1 MKRYNKDNIFL
12 FVEQSCECKNTEQH
26 AKALIREAQEL
37 GGYEEDEIAMVML
50 IGLPKSYVAYV
61 ILMKPSASDCFI
73 LGTLA
78 TLAKSDAAVSNI
90 LDLAESLDYSNFDER
105 AALEKHDKFIEFLNK
120 LSFSI
125 RNGTWADANHAEK
138 VENQLCVMGEY
149 RSLEDIVADSGAI
162 TKAVIYK
169 FDHHF
174 YTLCKDTS
182 TEFRLSVSNKS
193 KQFFEEHAKVVCT
206 VQVLR
211 EVYKTA

>member
-12 FVEQSCECKNTEQH
+12 FVEQSCECQNTEQH

-37 GGYEEDEIAMVML
+37 GGYEENEISMVML
-50 IGLPKSYVAYV
+50 LGLPKSYVAYV
-61 ILMKPSASDCFI
+61 ILMKPSASDYFI

-78 TLAKSDAAVSNI
+78 TLAKSDEAVSNI
-90 LDLAESLDYSNFDER
+90 LDLAESLDYSNFDEH

-120 LSFSI
+120 LSVSI
-125 RNGTWADANHAEK
+125 RNDTWTDANQDFKA
-138 VENQLCVMGEY
+138 ENQLCVMGEY
-149 RSLEDIVADSGAI
+149 RSLEDIAADSGAI

-174 YTLCKDTS
+174 YTLCKDTN

-211 EVYKTA
+211 EVYKAA

>member
-12 FVEQSCECKNTEQH
+12 FVEQSCECQNTEQH

-37 GGYEEDEIAMVML
+37 GGYEENEISMVML
-50 IGLPKSYVAYV
+50 LGLPKSYVAYV
-61 ILMKPSASDCFI
+61 ILMKPSASDYFI

-78 TLAKSDAAVSNI
+78 TLAKSDEAVSNI
-90 LDLAESLDYSNFDER
+90 LDLAESLDYSNFDEH

-120 LSFSI
+120 LSVSI
-125 RNGTWADANHAEK
+125 RNDTWTDANQDFKA
-138 VENQLCVMGEY
+138 ENQLCVMGEY
-149 RSLEDIVADSGAI
+149 RSLEDIAADSGAI

-193 KQFFEEHAKVVCT
+193 KQFFEEHTKVICT

>member
-12 FVEQSCECKNTEQH
+12 FVEQSCECQNTEQH

-37 GGYEEDEIAMVML
+37 GGYEENEISMVML
-50 IGLPKSYVAYV
+50 LGLPKSYVAYV
-61 ILMKPSASDCFI
+61 ILMKPSTSDYFI

-78 TLAKSDAAVSNI
+78 TLAKSDEAVSNI
-90 LDLAESLDYSNFDER
+90 LDLAESLDYSNFDEH

-120 LSFSI
+120 LSVSI
-125 RNGTWADANHAEK
+125 RNDTWTDANQDFKA
-138 VENQLCVMGEY
+138 ENQLCVMGEY
-149 RSLEDIVADSGAI
+149 RSLEDIAADSGAI

-169 FDHHF
+169 FDRHF

-193 KQFFEEHAKVVCT
+193 KQFFDEHAKVVCT

>member
-1 MKRYNKDNIFL
+1 MRRYNKDNIFL
-12 FVEQSCECKNTEQH
+12 FVEQSCECQNTEQH

-37 GGYEEDEIAMVML
+37 GGYEEDEISMVML

-78 TLAKSDAAVSNI
+78 TLAGSGEAVSNI
-90 LDLAESLDYSNFDER
+90 LDLAESLDYSEFDER
-105 AALEKHDKFIEFLNK
+105 AALIKHDKFIEFLNK
-120 LSFSI
+120 LSVSI
-125 RNGTWADANHAEK
+125 QNGTWTDTNQATKA
-138 VENQLCVMGEY
+138 ENQLCVMSEY
-149 RSLEDIVADSGAI
+149 RSLEDIAADSGAI

-193 KQFFEEHAKVVCT
+193 KQFLEEHAKVVCT

>member
-1 MKRYNKDNIFL
+1 M
-12 FVEQSCECKNTEQH
+12 EQSCECQNTEQH

-37 GGYEEDEIAMVML
+37 GGYEENEISMVML
-50 IGLPKSYVAYV
+50 LGLPKSYVAYV
-61 ILMKPSASDCFI
+61 ILMKPSASDYFI

-78 TLAKSDAAVSNI
+78 TLAKSDEAVSNI
-90 LDLAESLDYSNFDER
+90 LDLAESLDYSNFDEH

-120 LSFSI
+120 LSVSI
-125 RNGTWADANHAEK
+125 RNDTWTDANQDFKA
-138 VENQLCVMGEY
+138 ENQLCVMGEY
-149 RSLEDIVADSGAI
+149 RSLEDIAADSGAI
-162 TKAVIYK
+162 TKAVIYR

-193 KQFFEEHAKVVCT
+193 KQFFEEHAKVICT

>member
-12 FVEQSCECKNTEQH
+12 FVEQSCECQNTEQH

-125 RNGTWADANHAEK
+125 RNDTWTDANQDFKA
-138 VENQLCVMGEY
+138 ENQLCVMGEY
-149 RSLEDIVADSGAI
+149 RSLEDIAADSGAI

-174 YTLCKDTS
+174 YTLCKNTS

-193 KQFFEEHAKVVCT
+193 KQFFEEHAKVICT

>member
-1 MKRYNKDNIFL
+1 
-12 FVEQSCECKNTEQH
+12 
-26 AKALIREAQEL
+26 
-37 GGYEEDEIAMVML
+37 MVML

-78 TLAKSDAAVSNI
+78 TLAKSDEAVSNI
-90 LDLAESLDYSNFDER
+90 LDLAESLDYSNFDEH
-105 AALEKHDKFIEFLNK
+105 AALEKHDKFNEFLNK
-120 LSFSI
+120 LSVSI
-125 RNGTWADANHAEK
+125 RNDTWTDANQDFKA
-138 VENQLCVMGEY
+138 ENQLCVMGEY
-149 RSLEDIVADSGAI
+149 RSLEDIAADSGAI

-182 TEFRLSVSNKS
+182 TEFRISVSNKS
-193 KQFFEEHAKVVCT
+193 KQFFEEHAKVICT